1 MAIFSGGEETPRGPA
16 IPVPGDDEDELSR
29 RCSEERDTLTP
40 HETADCAG
48 SKLAELYENE
58 EDGGS

>member
-1 MAIFSGGEETPRGPA
+1 MDERTSPDERVKPE
-16 IPVPGDDEDELSR
+16 IPVPGGNEDELNR
-29 RCSEERDTLTP
+29 RCSDERGDMSP

-48 SKLAELYENE
+48 LKTSELYEAE

>member
-1 MAIFSGGEETPRGPA
+1 MSIPDGEHETLRGPA
-16 IPVPGDDEDELSR
+16 IPVPGDDEDELNR
-29 RCSEERDTLTP
+29 RCTEERDTLTP

-48 SKLAELYENE
+48 AKLAESYERE